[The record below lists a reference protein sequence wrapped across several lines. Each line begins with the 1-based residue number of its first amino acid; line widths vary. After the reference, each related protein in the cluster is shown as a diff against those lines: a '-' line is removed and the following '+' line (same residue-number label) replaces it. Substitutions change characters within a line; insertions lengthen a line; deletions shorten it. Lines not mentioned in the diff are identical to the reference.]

1 MPACVPLDG
10 TVCDDY
16 DGIALAAGDVDDKY
30 DGKQLDRLWRW
41 TGLITAAK
49 MGVRYCSEYYIVQNI
64 ARTDHSAQTGDVLL
78 ILPMLFT
85 I

>member
-10 TVCDDY
+10 TVDGNY
-16 DGIALAAGDVDDKY
+16 DGIALGAGDVDDKY

-49 MGVRYCSEYYIVQNI
+49 MGVRYCTCYCSYRSYCSYIVLLM
-64 ARTDHSAQTGDVLL
+64 VLVRV
-78 ILPMLFT
+78 IDCS
-85 I
+85 